1 MTAGT
6 QTMIEI
12 IAIDNQTA
20 QADLLRLAASFFESR
35 LFSPKQQKQLHM
47 VVEVS
52 ASMPPRPI
60 SREQL
65 AKKPGLFKSAKYQFD
80 CAVNVAQGFEMALSQ
95 FTHELVHASQ
105 IINSRYEIMLK
116 PTKTDGVKQ
125 KLYHAKWM
133 GKKCGVIDD
142 MIWESRP
149 WESESVIASQQ
160 LSAEFFALIH
170 GQQSHFP
177 AQGKK
182 KDLKFLAMQLS
193 MPPIPQAAPAPVA
206 APPLAQPPAE
216 MPAQMP
222 AMNSA
227 PDPMA
232 PPSEMANQEMANQEI
247 AVADMAM
254 PDMPVDPLMGAESAD
269 KPAMDDDELAALI
282 TAPEASSFGEIA
294 PPPEMPSSDDL
305 DLIAELSDSGDG
317 LPSQPQPDMTA
328 PDMMAPDMTAMS
340 DIMGQ
345 PDMTAPDIMGQP
357 DMTAPNMAAM
367 PAPPDEVMV
376 DREVYVQG
384 IDAPRS
390 LKHAALQ
397 AKKQELAAKGLL
409 K

>member
-1 MTAGT
+1 
-6 QTMIEI
+6 MIEI
-12 IAIDNQTA
+12 IVIDNQTA

-35 LFSPKQQKQLHM
+35 LFSPKHQKQLHM

-52 ASMPPRPI
+52 GAMPPRPI

-105 IINSRYEIMLK
+105 IINNRYEIMLK
-116 PTKTDGVKQ
+116 PTKKEGVKQ

-160 LSAEFFALIH
+160 LSTEFFSLIN

-177 AQGKK
+177 AQGQK
-182 KDLKFLAMQLS
+182 KDLKFLAVQLS
-193 MPPIPQAAPAPVA
+193 MPPIPQAAPAPM
-206 APPLAQPPAE
+206 APPPIAQQ
-216 MPAQMP
+216 PAQMP
-222 AMNSA
+222 IQNSAQMPDINSA
-227 PDPMA
+227 PQSALP
-232 PPSEMANQEMANQEI
+232 QEMANQDMMKQEM
-247 AVADMAM
+247 AMADRAM
-254 PDMPVDPLMGAESAD
+254 PDMPDIPADPFRGEEAFD
-269 KPAMDDDELAALI
+269 KPPMDDDELAALI
-282 TAPEASSFGEIA
+282 AAPEASSFGEM
-294 PPPEMPSSDDL
+294 PPPELSSSDDL
-305 DLIAELSDSGDG
+305 DLITELSDSSDG
-317 LPSQPQPDMTA
+317 LSSPRQQAIMEQADMTAPDMTVPDMTAMSDILGQPDMTA
-328 PDMMAPDMTAMS
+328 PDMNDV
-340 DIMGQ
+340 
-345 PDMTAPDIMGQP
+345 
-357 DMTAPNMAAM
+357 
-367 PAPPDEVMV
+367 PAPVYKTMV

-384 IDAPRS
+384 IDAPRA

-397 AKKQELAAKGLL
+397 AKKRELAAKGLL

>member
-1 MTAGT
+1 
-6 QTMIEI
+6 MIEI
-12 IAIDNQTA
+12 IAVDNQTA

-95 FTHELVHASQ
+95 FTHELIHASQ
-105 IINSRYEIMLK
+105 IINNRYEIMLK
-116 PTKTDGVKQ
+116 PTKKDGVKQ

-133 GKKCGVIDD
+133 GKKCGLIDD

-160 LSAEFFALIH
+160 LSAEFFALIN

-177 AQGKK
+177 AQGEK

-193 MPPIPQAAPAPVA
+193 MPPIPQAAPAPMA
-206 APPLAQPPAE
+206 EPPIAQQPAE
-216 MPAQMP
+216 LSTQMPAQMP

-227 PDPMA
+227 PAPMA
-232 PPSEMANQEMANQEI
+232 PPPEMANQEMANQDI
-247 AVADMAM
+247 AM
-254 PDMPVDPLMGAESAD
+254 PDMAVDPLIGAEETE

-282 TAPEASSFGEIA
+282 AAPEASSFGEM
-294 PPPEMPSSDDL
+294 PPPQMPSSDDL
-305 DLIAELSDSGDG
+305 ELIAELSDGNDG
-317 LPSQPQPDMTA
+317 LANQPQ
-328 PDMMAPDMTAMS
+328 PDMTAMS

-345 PDMTAPDIMGQP
+345 PDMTALDVTNP
-357 DMTAPNMAAM
+357 DMTAPDMTAM
-367 PAPPDEVMV
+367 PAPPDEAMV
-376 DREVYVQG
+376 DRDVYVQG

>member
-1 MTAGT
+1 
-6 QTMIEI
+6 MIEI

-35 LFSPKQQKQLHM
+35 LFSSKQQKQFHM

-52 ASMPPRPI
+52 GSMPPRPI

-95 FTHELVHASQ
+95 FTHELIHASQ
-105 IINSRYEIMLK
+105 IINNRYEIMLK
-116 PTKTDGVKQ
+116 PTKKDGVKQ

-160 LSAEFFALIH
+160 LSTEFFALIN

-177 AQGKK
+177 AQGQK

-193 MPPIPQAAPAPVA
+193 MPPIPQAAPAPMA
-206 APPLAQPPAE
+206 APPMAQQ
-216 MPAQMP
+216 PAQMP
-222 AMNSA
+222 AQMAAMTSA
-227 PDPMA
+227 AAPMA
-232 PPSEMANQEMANQEI
+232 PPSEMANQ
-247 AVADMAM
+247 DMAVT
-254 PDMPVDPLMGAESAD
+254 DMPVDPFTGAEATD

-282 TAPEASSFGEIA
+282 AAPEASSFGEVV

-305 DLIAELSDSGDG
+305 DLIAELSDGNDG
-317 LPSQPQPDMTA
+317 LANQPQ
-328 PDMMAPDMTAMS
+328 PDMTAMS

-345 PDMTAPDIMGQP
+345 PDLTALDMANP
-357 DMTAPNMAAM
+357 DMTAPDMTAPDMTAM
-367 PAPPDEVMV
+367 PAPPDEAMV

-390 LKHAALQ
+390 LKQAALQ

>member
-1 MTAGT
+1 
-6 QTMIEI
+6 MIEI

-20 QADLLRLAASFFESR
+20 QADLLRLAASFCESR
-35 LFSPKQQKQLHM
+35 LFSSKQQQQLHM

-52 ASMPPRPI
+52 GSMPPRPI

-95 FTHELVHASQ
+95 FTHELIHASQ
-105 IINSRYEIMLK
+105 IINNRYEIMLK
-116 PTKTDGVKQ
+116 PTKKEGVKQ
-125 KLYHAKWM
+125 KLYHAKWL

-149 WESESVIASQQ
+149 WESESVIASQR
-160 LSAEFFALIH
+160 LSAEFFALIN

-177 AQGKK
+177 AQGQK

-193 MPPIPQAAPAPVA
+193 MPPIPQAAPEPMVL
-206 APPLAQPPAE
+206 PPTE

-222 AMNSA
+222 AMSSVPA
-227 PDPMA
+227 PMA
-232 PPSEMANQEMANQEI
+232 PSPEMAQQDMLHQEMGDQEMGAVDI
-247 AVADMAM
+247 AMSDI
-254 PDMPVDPLMGAESAD
+254 PVDPLAGAQTAD

-282 TAPEASSFGEIA
+282 ATPEASSFGEAA
-294 PPPEMPSSDDL
+294 PSPDMALQDDL
-305 DLIAELSDSGDG
+305 DLIAELSDGNDG
-317 LPSQPQPDMTA
+317 LASQPQPAIIGQPDMTAMPDIIGQPDMTA
-328 PDMMAPDMTAMS
+328 PDMTAMS
-340 DIMGQ
+340 
-345 PDMTAPDIMGQP
+345 AL
-357 DMTAPNMAAM
+357 
-367 PAPPDEVMV
+367 PDEIKA